1 MGWVTVMRYWDD
13 GHMDNGWGIAMVLG
27 MLAIWA
33 LVVVAIVWI
42 VRSAT
47 AAAAPTAPGDSADR
61 GASAGSV
68 TGTAEQILAERLAR
82 GDIEV
87 EEYRTRLEAL
97 MMRGT

>member
-1 MGWVTVMRYWDD
+1 MRYWDD

-42 VRSAT
+42 IRSTRAT
-47 AAAAPTAPGDSADR
+47 VVPPAVPSGSAAR
-61 GASAGSV
+61 GASAGGA
-68 TGTAEQILAERLAR
+68 TGSAEQILAERLAR
-82 GDIEV
+82 GEIEV

-97 MMRGT
+97 TMRGT

>member
-1 MGWVTVMRYWDD
+1 
-13 GHMDNGWGIAMVLG
+13 MDNGWGIAMVLG

-42 VRSAT
+42 IRSTT
-47 AAAAPTAPGDSADR
+47 AAAVPPAVPGGSADR
-61 GASAGSV
+61 GASAGSA
-68 TGTAEQILAERLAR
+68 TATAEQILAERLAR

-97 MMRGT
+97 TMRGT